1 MIKSFLG
8 MEVYRE
14 RSVANF
20 NTMPR
25 EAAEIY
31 TLSFSI
37 PDLIRREVKLNEKGD
52 SYLWL
57 C

>member
-1 MIKSFLG
+1 
-8 MEVYRE
+8 MEVELE

-20 NTMPR
+20 NTIPR
-25 EAAEIY
+25 GAAKIY

-37 PDLIRREVKLNEKGD
+37 RDLVRREVKLNEEED
-52 SYLWL
+52 SYLWF